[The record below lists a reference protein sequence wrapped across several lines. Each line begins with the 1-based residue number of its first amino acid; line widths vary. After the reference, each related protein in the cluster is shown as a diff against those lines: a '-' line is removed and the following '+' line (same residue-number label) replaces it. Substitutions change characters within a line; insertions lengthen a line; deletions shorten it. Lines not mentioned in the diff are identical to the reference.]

1 MNLNRWQRWLRDL
14 LIFTVIMLAIQW
26 WQARDLPKQ
35 IIAPELTGL
44 SLSGQPMALSDWRG
58 QPVLV
63 HFWAT
68 WCPICRLEEDSID
81 SIAEDYP
88 VIAVATSSGTPTEI
102 ASYLRKQGVDFPVM
116 LDWSGELAQRWNAHG
131 VPATFVV
138 NSQGEI
144 TYATMGYST
153 ELRLRWHLYR
163 AE

>member
-1 MNLNRWQRWLRDL
+1 MTLNRWQRWLRDL
-14 LIFTVIMLAIQW
+14 LIFAVIMLAIQW

-35 IIAPELTGL
+35 VVAPDLTGI
-44 SLSGQPMALSDWRG
+44 SLSGQPMALSDWHG

-68 WCPICRLEEDSID
+68 WCPICRMEEDSID

-102 ASYLRKQGVDFPVM
+102 ASYLRKQGLNFPVM
-116 LDWSGELAQRWNAHG
+116 LDSSGELAQRWNAHG

-153 ELRLRWHLYR
+153 ELRLRWHLYL